1 MTNTTGRLGL
11 GHGSAFGDR
20 GVAKRLGALGRH
32 TPLSGRRLLEIGC
45 GDGTYTMQLVD
56 AFTQVEAVDIQRER
70 LELFRDRLV
79 ADPVAA
85 QKINVRELSVTEL
98 DYPDESFD
106 LVTAIEVVEHIDDLD
121 TALRQVHRVLIPG
134 GRFAL
139 TTPNRW
145 FPFESHGFLIRGKRY
160 RPARG
165 PFLPWI
171 VPLHRRLAD
180 ARAFT
185 VRDLSRRL
193 RRAGL
198 EPLAVEHLM
207 PPFDRSRLGQRIR
220 PLTDALEGTP
230 LKFFGMALA
239 VVAERPTAPPR

>member
-1 MTNTTGRLGL
+1 MADTDRRLGL
-11 GHGSAFGDR
+11 GHGSAFGER
-20 GVAKRLGALGRH
+20 GVVKRLGTLSRH
-32 TPLSGRRLLEIGC
+32 TPLTGRRLLEIGC
-45 GDGTYTMQLVD
+45 GDGTYTMRLVD
-56 AFTQVEAVDIQRER
+56 AFAQVEAVDIQRER
-70 LELFRDRLV
+70 LELFRQRL
-79 ADPVAA
+79 AGDPAA
-85 QKINVRELSVTEL
+85 EKINVRELSATEL
-98 DYPDESFD
+98 DYPDHSFD

-121 TALRQVHRVLIPG
+121 AALRQVHRVLVPG

-145 FPFESHGFLIRGKRY
+145 FPFETHGFLVRGKRY

-180 ARAFT
+180 ARCFT
-185 VRDLSRRL
+185 AHGLSAQL

-198 EPLAVEHLM
+198 EPVAVDYIM
-207 PPFDRSRLGQRIR
+207 PPFDRSRFGRRIR
-220 PLTDALEGTP
+220 PMTDAIERSP

-239 VVAERPTAPPR
+239 VVARRPA

>member
-1 MTNTTGRLGL
+1 MTDATRHLGL
-11 GHGSAFGDR
+11 GHGSAFGER
-20 GVAKRLGALGRH
+20 GVAKRLGTLGRH
-32 TPLSGRRLLEIGC
+32 TPLTGRRLLEIGC
-45 GDGTYTMQLVD
+45 GDGTYTMRLVD
-56 AFTQVEAVDIQRER
+56 AFAQIEAVDIQQDR
-70 LELFRDRLV
+70 LELFRERLA
-79 ADPVAA
+79 ADPAAA
-85 QKINVRELSVTEL
+85 QKINVRELSATEL
-98 DYPDESFD
+98 DYPDKSFD

-121 TALRQVHRVLIPG
+121 AALRQVHRVLAPG

-145 FPFESHGFLIRGKRY
+145 FPFETHGFLIRGKRY

-185 VRDLSRRL
+185 ARGLSAHL

-198 EPLAVEHLM
+198 EPVAMDYIM
-207 PPFDRSRLGQRIR
+207 PPFDRSGFGRRIR
-220 PLTDALEGTP
+220 PVTDGIERSP

-239 VVAERPTAPPR
+239 VVARRPD

>member
-1 MTNTTGRLGL
+1 MTEASGQLGL
-11 GHGSAFGDR
+11 GHGSAFGER
-20 GVAKRLGALGRH
+20 GVAKRLGTLSRYTA
-32 TPLSGRRLLEIGC
+32 LSGRRLLEIGC
-45 GDGTYTMQLVD
+45 GDGTYTMRLVN
-56 AFTQVEAVDIQRER
+56 AFEQIEAVDIQQDR
-70 LELFRDRLV
+70 LELFRERL
-79 ADPVAA
+79 AGDPVAA
-85 QKINVRELSVTEL
+85 QKINVRELSATEL

-121 TALRQVHRVLIPG
+121 AALRQVHRVLVPG

-139 TTPNRW
+139 TTSNRW
-145 FPFESHGFLIRGKRY
+145 FPIETHGFLIRGKRY

-180 ARAFT
+180 ARSFT
-185 VRDLSRRL
+185 ARGLSGQL

-198 EPLAVEHLM
+198 ETGAVDYIM
-207 PPFDRSRLGQRIR
+207 PPFDRSGFGQRIR
-220 PLTDALEGTP
+220 PVTDAIERSP

-239 VVAERPTAPPR
+239 VVARRPD